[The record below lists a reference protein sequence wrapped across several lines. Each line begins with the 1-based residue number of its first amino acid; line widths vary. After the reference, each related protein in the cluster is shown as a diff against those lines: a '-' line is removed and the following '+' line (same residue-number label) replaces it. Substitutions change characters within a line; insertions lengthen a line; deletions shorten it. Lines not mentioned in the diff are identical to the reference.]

1 MYNKVAKVNKNQR
14 HFHLYFCEFSS
25 VISNCFRLQTSFYY
39 CRIFTSLLIIKS
51 LQALLILYYLWILFL
66 LNYPQFFILFLRH
79 QQHLSKHCLTS
90 YFTYNC
96 STILHIS
103 PFISL
108 SNIIPPFMLLISSLL
123 TLSHCYLQTLVAFEQ
138 IWSSYFSFHSNHQI
152 TSTLLTLRSSF
163 FFILKLF
170 FYSQTLVAFEYLWY
184 QAWVQSIDQAKAGLQ
199 ATLIIRHPDDGKLYV
214 NFDQEILQLIRE
226 SKCLGEL

>member
-1 MYNKVAKVNKNQR
+1 MYNKVAKVNKNQI

-90 YFTYNC
+90 YFTYVC

-103 PFISL
+103 SFISL

-123 TLSHCYLQTLVAFEQ
+123 TLSHCYLQTLVAHIFPFILIIRSPQ
-138 IWSSYFSFHSNHQI
+138 HSSLFDPLSFLSLNY
-152 TSTLLTLRSSF
+152 
-163 FFILKLF
+163 FFILRLLQHLSICGIKPGSSQSTRRRLAF
-170 FYSQTLVAFEYLWY
+170 KQHLSSDIQMMGNSMLILIKRYYS
-184 QAWVQSIDQAKAGLQ
+184 
-199 ATLIIRHPDDGKLYV
+199 
-214 NFDQEILQLIRE
+214 
-226 SKCLGEL
+226 